1 MANKGEGVAI
11 GVLAVVVIALLYLA
25 FVGQIAISYYVYF
38 SFLVRVGF
46 GIVAFLII
54 IGLIFLARD

>member
-1 MANKGEGVAI
+1 MANKGEGVSI
-11 GVLAVVVIALLYLA
+11 GVLAIVVIALLYLA

-46 GIVAFLII
+46 GIAAFVII
-54 IGLIFLARD
+54 LLLVFFPRD